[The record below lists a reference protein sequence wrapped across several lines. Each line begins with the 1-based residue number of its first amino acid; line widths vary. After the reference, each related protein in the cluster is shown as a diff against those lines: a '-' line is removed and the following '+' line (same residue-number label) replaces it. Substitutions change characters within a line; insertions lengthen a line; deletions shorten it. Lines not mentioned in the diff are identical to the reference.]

1 LNGERAVQQDCTA
14 LDLHQTPQ
22 KKEAAMVYK
31 VVFPVEH
38 NLKMFGIDA
47 QISFTKDEEAE
58 RDALLE
64 RGAIR
69 ELLNEEARATAS
81 PEPDDL
87 AVLGVKALLAIVAAE
102 GATVPEK
109 ANKAALV
116 DAIEARRIEVAAA
129 ALGNGDPA
137 TALGAAA
144 S

>member
-1 LNGERAVQQDCTA
+1 
-14 LDLHQTPQ
+14 
-22 KKEAAMVYK
+22 MVYK

-69 ELLNEEARATAS
+69 EPLNEEAKAAAS
-81 PEPDDL
+81 HEPDDL
-87 AVLGVKALLAIVAAE
+87 AVLGVKALLAVAAAE

-129 ALGNGDPA
+129 DRFAQNDLA